1 MRGKKIF
8 KINLLS
14 TTQRDIRDKTLIKR
28 AMRISFSIPKRAKIK
43 LTKKKDPMA
52 RKRDR
57 THFQVLAS
65 ILGYVLL

>member
-1 MRGKKIF
+1 MRVKKIF

-14 TTQRDIRDKTLIKR
+14 TTQRDMRDKILIKR
-28 AMRISFSIPKRAKIK
+28 AMRISCSIPKRAKAK

-65 ILGYVLL
+65 ILG

>member
-8 KINLLS
+8 KINFLS

-28 AMRISFSIPKRAKIK
+28 AIRISFSILRRANIK

-57 THFQVLAS
+57 IHFQVLAS
-65 ILGYVLL
+65 ILGQVLL